1 MKSLDLRLLLS
12 RSSSRTLVHV
22 SFVAAFVWAALV
34 IANAILLASIIV
46 GIIGNEQGIP
56 EKIFA
61 LACLWIFRSVFQS
74 RFEYWCSVKA
84 SAIKEQ
90 MRSEITSD
98 ISAFTQTS
106 PTKLSTLLIKGLNS
120 LDIYL
125 GRFIPQTFFSMV
137 LPLLVIVTIA
147 LIDPLSA
154 VIAVVTLPLIPF
166 FGALIGKFTADSV
179 DKKWQSLGTLSNY
192 FEDSLRGFVTLKIF
206 GRSKNQSQRIQKM
219 GDDYTSETMKVL
231 RISFLSAFAL
241 ELCATISV
249 ALIAVVVGLRLVDDT
264 IAFKSALTVLILAP
278 EVYFPLRNAAALFH
292 ASADGAQA
300 VKEIDA
306 LKKRELI
313 HDSGEIAVGKDFLG
327 WQEWNCEISEFVRAR
342 LSPAALLRGD
352 TLFIVGES
360 GSGKSTFAL
369 KVINSLL
376 ESTINPVIGYIPQ
389 IPHLASGNIREQFV
403 LLKKNAEDASIIE
416 ILREVGLHMA
426 DLSDGLETLIGGA
439 GENTSALS
447 GGQIRKIAVA
457 RALFHAPDFIIA
469 DEPTADLDAESARL
483 VMSALRKR
491 SSEGC
496 ISLFI
501 THDLSQVEDQEKI
514 LQMMRVDG

>member
-1 MKSLDLRLLLS
+1 
-12 RSSSRTLVHV
+12 VHV
-22 SFVAAFVWAALV
+22 SVIAAFVWAAIV

-56 EKIFA
+56 KKIFA

-74 RFEYWCSVKA
+74 RFDYWCSVKA

-147 LIDPLSA
+147 VIDPLSA

-166 FGALIGKFTADSV
+166 FGALIGKFTAESV
-179 DKKWQSLGTLSNY
+179 NKKWQSLGTLSNY

-206 GRSKNQSQRIQKM
+206 GRSQSQSQRIQKM

-313 HDSGEIAVGKDFLG
+313 HNSGEIKVGKDFLG

-342 LSPAALLRGD
+342 LSPAELHRGD

-376 ESTINPVIGYIPQ
+376 ESSINPTIGYIPQ
-389 IPHLASGNIREQFV
+389 IPHLASGNIREQFI
-403 LLKKNAEDASIIE
+403 LLKKNADDAFIIE
-416 ILREVGLHMA
+416 MLREVGLHMV

-439 GENTSALS
+439 GESTSELS

-469 DEPTADLDAESARL
+469 DEPTADLDSESARL

-491 SSEGC
+491 SFEGC
-496 ISLFI
+496 ISLFV
-501 THDLSQVEDQEKI
+501 THDLSQVEEQEKT
-514 LQMMRVDG
+514 LQMMRVDQ

>member
-12 RSSSRTLVHV
+12 RSSSRTLVYV
-22 SFVAAFVWAALV
+22 SFIAAFVWAAIV
-34 IANAILLASIIV
+34 IANAVLLAAIIV
-46 GIIGNEQGIP
+46 GIIDNQQGIP
-56 EKIFA
+56 KKIFA

-84 SAIKEQ
+84 SAIKME
-90 MRSEITSD
+90 MRNEITGE

-147 LIDPLSA
+147 FFDPLSA

-179 DKKWQSLGTLSNY
+179 NKKWRSLGTLSNY

-206 GRSKNQSQRIQKM
+206 GRSKNQSERILKM

-292 ASADGAQA
+292 ASADGAEA
-300 VKEIDA
+300 VKEIDVI
-306 LKKRELI
+306 KKRELI
-313 HDSGEIAVGKDFLG
+313 HESGLIEIGINFIR
-327 WQEWNCEISEFVRAR
+327 WQEWNCEISKHVRAR
-342 LSPAALLRGD
+342 LSPAELYRGD
-352 TLFIVGES
+352 ARFIVGES
-360 GSGKSTFAL
+360 GSGKSTFAF
-369 KVINSLL
+369 KVVNALL
-376 ESTINPVIGYIPQ
+376 ESTSNPSIGYVPQ
-389 IPHLASGNIREQFV
+389 MPHLAPGSIRDQFV
-403 LLKKNAEDASIIE
+403 LLKKNADDAVIIQT
-416 ILREVGLHMA
+416 LREVGLHMT

-439 GENTSALS
+439 GENSSDLS

-457 RALFHAPDFIIA
+457 RALFQRPDFIIA

-483 VMSALRKR
+483 VMLALRKR
-491 SSEGC
+491 SVEGA
-496 ISLFI
+496 ITLFI
-501 THDLSQVEDQEKI
+501 THDLSLVQNQEKT
-514 LQMMRVDG
+514 LQMKRVDV

>member
-12 RSSSRTLVHV
+12 RSSSRTLVYV
-22 SFVAAFVWAALV
+22 SFFAAFAWAAIV

-46 GIIGNEQGIP
+46 GIIGDQQGTP

-61 LACLWIFRSVFQS
+61 LAGLWIFRSVFQS

-84 SAIKEQ
+84 SAIKKQ
-90 MRSEITSD
+90 MRSEITSE
-98 ISAFTQTS
+98 ISAFNQTS

-137 LPLLVIVTIA
+137 LPLVVIVTIA
-147 LIDPLSA
+147 VFDPLSA
-154 VIAVVTLPLIPF
+154 VIAVITLPLIPF
-166 FGALIGKFTADSV
+166 FGALIGKYTADSV
-179 DKKWQSLGTLSNY
+179 NKKWQSLGTLSNY

-206 GRSKNQSQRIQKM
+206 GRSKNQSQRIQMM
-219 GDDYTSETMKVL
+219 GDDYTTETMKVL

-292 ASADGAQA
+292 ASADGAEA
-300 VKEIDA
+300 VKEIEG
-306 LKKRELI
+306 LKKREPI
-313 HDSGEIAVGKDFLG
+313 HESGQIEVGNDFIR
-327 WQEWNCEISEFVRAR
+327 WPEWKCEISEYVRAR
-342 LSPAALLRGD
+342 LSPAELHRGEV
-352 TLFIVGES
+352 LFILGES

-369 KVINSLL
+369 TVINSLL
-376 ESTINPVIGYIPQ
+376 ESRIDLTIGYIPQ
-389 IPHLASGNIREQFV
+389 IPHLASGNIREQFI
-403 LLKKNAEDASIIE
+403 LLNKSADDAAIIE
-416 ILREVGLHMA
+416 MLREVGLHMA

-439 GENTSALS
+439 GENTSELS

-457 RALFHAPDFIIA
+457 RALFQAPDFIIA
-469 DEPTADLDAESARL
+469 DEPTADLDTESARL
-483 VMSALRKR
+483 VMFALRKR
-491 SSEGC
+491 SSEGA
-496 ISLFI
+496 IALFI
-501 THDLSQVEDQEKI
+501 THDLSQVQDRERT
-514 LQMMRVDG
+514 LQMMRIDR

>member
-1 MKSLDLRLLLS
+1 
-12 RSSSRTLVHV
+12 VYI
-22 SFVAAFVWAALV
+22 SFFAAFVWAAIV
-34 IANAILLASIIV
+34 ITNAILLATIIV
-46 GIIGNEQGIP
+46 GIIEDQAGIP

-84 SAIKEQ
+84 SAIKEE
-90 MRSEITSD
+90 MRNEITSD
-98 ISAFTQTS
+98 ISAFNQTS

-147 LIDPLSA
+147 VFDPLSA
-154 VIAVVTLPLIPF
+154 VIAVLTLPLIPF

-179 DKKWQSLGTLSNY
+179 NKKWQSLGTLSNY

-292 ASADGAQA
+292 ASADGAEA
-300 VKEIDA
+300 VQEIDVI
-306 LKKRELI
+306 KKREPI
-313 HDSGEIAVGKDFLG
+313 HESGEIEVSADFIR
-327 WQEWNCEISEFVRAR
+327 WQDWNCEISEHVRAH
-342 LSPAALLRGD
+342 LSPAQISRGNL
-352 TLFIVGES
+352 LFIVGES

-369 KVINSLL
+369 RVINSLL
-376 ESTINPVIGYIPQ
+376 ESSLNPSIGYIPQ
-389 IPHLASGNIREQFV
+389 IFGNNLFCSRKVPMMLQLFKYSEKLVYIWPIYLMVWKHSSVELARTQVNYRAARFV
-403 LLKKNAEDASIIE
+403 KSQ
-416 ILREVGLHMA
+416 LH
-426 DLSDGLETLIGGA
+426 
-439 GENTSALS
+439 ALCFKA
-447 GGQIRKIAVA
+447 QI
-457 RALFHAPDFIIA
+457 
-469 DEPTADLDAESARL
+469 
-483 VMSALRKR
+483 
-491 SSEGC
+491 SS
-496 ISLFI
+496 
-501 THDLSQVEDQEKI
+501 
-514 LQMMRVDG
+514 LQMNQLLI

>member
-12 RSSSRTLVHV
+12 RSSSRTLVYV
-22 SFVAAFVWAALV
+22 SFFAAFVWAAIV
-34 IANAILLASIIV
+34 IANAVLLAAIIV
-46 GIIGNEQGIP
+46 GIIDNQQGMP
-56 EKIFA
+56 KKIFA

-84 SAIKEQ
+84 SAIKME
-90 MRSEITSD
+90 MRNEITGE

-120 LDIYL
+120 LDVYL

-147 LIDPLSA
+147 VFDPLSA
-154 VIAVVTLPLIPF
+154 VITVVTLPLIPF

-179 DKKWQSLGTLSNY
+179 NKKWQSLGTLSNY
-192 FEDSLRGFVTLKIF
+192 FEDSLRGFVTLKVF
-206 GRSKNQSQRIQKM
+206 GRSKNQSERILKM

-313 HDSGEIAVGKDFLG
+313 HNSGEIKVGKDFLG

-342 LSPAALLRGD
+342 LSPAELHRGD

-376 ESTINPVIGYIPQ
+376 ESSINPTIGYIPQ
-389 IPHLASGNIREQFV
+389 IPHLASGNIRDQFV
-403 LLKKNAEDASIIE
+403 LLKKNADDAVIIQM
-416 ILREVGLHMA
+416 LREVGLHMT

-439 GENTSALS
+439 GENSSDLS

-457 RALFHAPDFIIA
+457 RALFQRPDFIIA
-469 DEPTADLDAESARL
+469 DEPTADLDTESARL
-483 VMSALRKR
+483 VMLALRKR
-491 SSEGC
+491 SAEGA
-496 ISLFI
+496 ITLFI
-501 THDLSQVEDQEKI
+501 THDLSLVQNQEKT
-514 LQMMRVDG
+514 LQMMRVDV

>member
-1 MKSLDLRLLLS
+1 
-12 RSSSRTLVHV
+12 VHV
-22 SFVAAFVWAALV
+22 SFIAAFAWAALV
-34 IANAILLASIIV
+34 IANAMLLASIIV

-231 RISFLSAFAL
+231 RVSFLSAFAL

-313 HDSGEIAVGKDFLG
+313 HDSGEIKMGKDFLG
-327 WQEWNCEISEFVRAR
+327 WQEWNCEISEFVRVR

-457 RALFHAPDFIIA
+457 RALFQAPDFIIA